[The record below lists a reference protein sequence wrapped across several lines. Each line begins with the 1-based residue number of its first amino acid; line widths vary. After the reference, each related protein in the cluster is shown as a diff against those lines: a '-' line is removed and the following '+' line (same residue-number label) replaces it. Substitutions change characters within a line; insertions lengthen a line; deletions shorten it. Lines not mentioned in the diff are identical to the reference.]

1 MAITDDIVATWRAP
15 RAFFARLL
23 AAGMTEGRAA
33 VFLIAA
39 LLLVF
44 VALLPGLS
52 RAAVIDSRIPLS
64 QRMLAALLGV
74 LAALPAFYAL
84 AAVSRIVAQAFGG
97 TGGYR
102 AARTVLFWTMLA
114 VSPAILLQGLVAGMI
129 GPGPAMT
136 LMSAVV
142 FGAFIW
148 IWGSGL
154 AVAERRGTA

>member
-15 RAFFARLL
+15 RVFFGRLL
-23 AAGMTEGRAA
+23 AADVTEGRAA

-39 LLLVF
+39 LLLIF

-52 RAAVIDSRIPLS
+52 RAAVIDARIPLS

-74 LAALPAFYAL
+74 LAAIPAFYAL
-84 AAVSRIVAQAFGG
+84 AAGSRIAARAFGG
-97 TGGYR
+97 TGGYA
-102 AARTVLFWTMLA
+102 AARIVLFWAMLA
-114 VSPAILLQGLVAGMI
+114 VSPVILLQGLVAGMI

-136 LMSAVV
+136 LMSVVV
-142 FGAFIW
+142 FAAFLW

-154 AVAERRGTA
+154 WVAERRRTV